1 MASVSMDSLN
11 QHYHAS
17 EFASLP
23 SCVSGTSHP
32 TSPYRRSP
40 VQQVYSP
47 SAHLNGVPWLETT
60 GSGGQS
66 HPYTPPSSSWRT
78 SPFSTAKTS
87 LHPNTLSSFSSTAPI
102 FSLITPMVEHPSPGH
117 SGQDSPRLQEALKGE
132 RLSPGGDGG
141 SSSFLTLNAAPGD
154 GYNHSLGYYSGLG
167 QDYSPAS
174 LYHAPGG
181 LLYPSYYPK
190 PCNKISV
197 PPPEARECV
206 NCGATATP
214 LWRRDETG
222 HYLCNA
228 CGIYHKMN
236 GQNRPLIRPKKRLV
250 VSKRAGTLC
259 ANCHTTTTTL
269 WRRNACGE
277 PVCNA
282 CGLYYKLHNVNRPL
296 TMKKE
301 GIQTRNRKVSS
312 KTKKA
317 KQNTGCL
324 GDGLVPYSDLSRL
337 PPPDDHISTY
347 LLGHPG
353 ARLSY
358 NQSPH
363 PSAHTLP
370 TPHSIHLSSAVPY
383 YTH

>member
-1 MASVSMDSLN
+1 MSSTLMESPTESSWMSSPGPISSQAISSFTSEIGRASPGSVQYSAAMASVSMDSLN

-40 VQQVYSP
+40 
-47 SAHLNGVPWLETT
+47 
-60 GSGGQS
+60 
-66 HPYTPPSSSWRT
+66 
-78 SPFSTAKTS
+78 
-87 LHPNTLSSFSSTAPI
+87 API